1 MSIQSQR
8 EERQVITVSTESEGR
23 ECGLTGKKGRSQQ
36 DRYRVRSRLEEHRGR
51 ETGHNYT
58 NTESEEERLHGHNY
72 TDTE

>member
-1 MSIQSQR
+1 MVTTIPIQSQR
-8 EERQVITVSTESEGR
+8 KRDW
-23 ECGLTGKKGRSQQ
+23 SQLY
-36 DRYRVRSRLEEHRGR
+36 RYRVRGR